1 MDVYLLVNVTEI
13 SLKSG
18 GVLLDSGVMKWKRP
32 KNKQKW
38 IFNHNMH
45 DLKSAVY
52 ANIHSWCFIQKKQ
65 YFAEDVHNL
74 DSYTFHTKLRFRSI
88 YVVVLSSSSSG

>member
-32 KNKQKW
+32 KNK
-38 IFNHNMH
+38 
-45 DLKSAVY
+45 
-52 ANIHSWCFIQKKQ
+52 KQ
-65 YFAEDVHNL
+65 TEVDF
-74 DSYTFHTKLRFRSI
+74 
-88 YVVVLSSSSSG
+88 